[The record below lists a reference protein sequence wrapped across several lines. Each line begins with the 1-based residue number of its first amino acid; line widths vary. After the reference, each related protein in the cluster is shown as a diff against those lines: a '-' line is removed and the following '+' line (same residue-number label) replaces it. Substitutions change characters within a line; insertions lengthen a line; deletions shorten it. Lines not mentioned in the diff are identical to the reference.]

1 MCVCVCVYIYI
12 YIYIWTV
19 SLWCTPKL
27 TQWWWVDTGG
37 GTLQKQET
45 NWKLSEERR
54 SWSELE
60 SWKGERER
68 FFNGGFDRTLRSVL
82 YRSLRTENSRESDS
96 QCAFLDGGIIPELPR
111 EGGVKEWVQV
121 HRLFIQ
127 MCAHVP
133 THPLP
138 SNNYWLIQ
146 ETQNPTD
153 RRGCMGDWNEHR
165 RKMHL
170 P

>member
-1 MCVCVCVYIYI
+1 MCVCVCVCVCIYIYI
-12 YIYIWTV
+12 YIYIWTE

-68 FFNGGFDRTLRSVL
+68 FLMEDLTGLWDQFYTEAWGQKIVEKVTASVPSWMVGL
-82 YRSLRTENSRESDS
+82 
-96 QCAFLDGGIIPELPR
+96 FLNFPGR
-111 EGGVKEWVQV
+111 EGWKNES
-121 HRLFIQ
+121 RYTDCSYK
-127 MCAHVP
+127 CAHMCLHTLSPVI
-133 THPLP
+133 T
-138 SNNYWLIQ
+138 I
-146 ETQNPTD
+146 D
-153 RRGCMGDWNEHR
+153 
-165 RKMHL
+165 
-170 P
+170 